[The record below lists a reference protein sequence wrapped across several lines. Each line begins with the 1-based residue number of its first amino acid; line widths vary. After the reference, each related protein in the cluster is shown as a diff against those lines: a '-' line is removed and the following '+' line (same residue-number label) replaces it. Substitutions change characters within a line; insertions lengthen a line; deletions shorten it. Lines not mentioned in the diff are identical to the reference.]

1 MKNRSTFGK
10 IPLLAALPPEEL
22 QELTS
27 VFHMVEI
34 PSGEILFREGNRDS
48 RVYILLEGQVE
59 IIKMLGTPE
68 ERLLGTRSAG
78 DILGEMS
85 LFSQDLRRTASVR
98 AITPLRLL
106 VSTKDGFTE
115 LLTRSPHLTY
125 QMARSLSQRLE
136 QSENVTIF
144 ELKQKNQQ
152 LSEAYQALQEA
163 QAQLIEQEKLQRELD
178 IAHQIQKSIL
188 PQQVPQ
194 RKGFD
199 FGALMMPAHAVGGDF
214 YDFIQLKENRLGIVV
229 GDVLDKGVPAAL
241 FMGLTYSLL
250 RAEAQRSN
258 SPAKVLQSVNHH
270 LLDMDVSQMFVTIF
284 YGILDCDIGELHYAR
299 AGHPMPLVL
308 DGSGRSAGREP
319 SLGQLIGVLDKPVL
333 DENRVKIPPGGA
345 MLIVSDGLSEASS
358 PQGEPFGDHRLE
370 EALRQNL
377 DASSQEI
384 CQRLWKIVTDYSAS
398 PEPQDDM
405 TLLVI
410 KAVAPMA

>member
-1 MKNRSTFGK
+1 MKNHPAFEG
-10 IPLLAALPPEEL
+10 IPLLAALPPGELEEL
-22 QELTS
+22 VS
-27 VFHMVEI
+27 VFRPGDI
-34 PSGEILFREGNRDS
+34 PAGEVLFREGNRDPH
-48 RVYILLEGQVE
+48 VYILLDGQVE
-59 IIKMLGTPE
+59 IIKMLDTPE
-68 ERLLGTRSAG
+68 ERLLGTRGAG

-85 LFSQDLRRTASVR
+85 LFSQDQQRTASVR

-106 VSTKDGFTE
+106 AGTKDEFKE
-115 LLTRSPHLTY
+115 LLKHCPRLTY
-125 QMARSLSQRLE
+125 EMARTLSQRLE

-178 IAHQIQKSIL
+178 IAHQIQRSIL
-188 PQQVPQ
+188 PQHVPQ
-194 RKGFD
+194 KKGLD
-199 FGALMMPAHAVGGDF
+199 FGALMMPARAVGGDF
-214 YDFIQLKENRLGIVV
+214 YDFIQLKGNRLGIVV

-258 SPAKVLQSVNHH
+258 SPSKVLQSVNHH

-284 YGILDCDIGELHYAR
+284 YGILDCDLGELHYAR

-308 DGSGRSAGREP
+308 DSNGRSASREP

-333 DENRVKIPPGGA
+333 DENRMKIPPGGA
-345 MLIVSDGLSEASS
+345 MLIVSDGLSEASN

-377 DASSQEI
+377 GASSQEI
-384 CQRLWKIVTDYSAS
+384 CQRLWKIVTDYSAA

-405 TLLVI
+405 TLLVV
-410 KAVAPMA
+410 KAAG